1 MKSYNYD
8 KVIIGKEALCLKVS
22 FAFFSATKSFTPLQ
36 LKFALL
42 VLFYNFLELSEI
54 NTEMLQGVFG
64 EKANVHDIIKR
75 TLQKS
80 TNDPGLLMKSPSLFK
95 TFYYEVRWHVGQI
108 MFSFKNEILED
119 TNTVELQLKQVLI
132 FPNTGLSLRL
142 YLFLLFALKNK
153 QFTFS
158 VGSLATQLFGG
169 RRGFDPKYS
178 RNAVANQKSTLLKTL
193 SYINSLTRP
202 FPPVTIQPV
211 KKGKKI
217 IEWTFNIPAQRL
229 IKPANPD
236 TITQLFH
243 TNGFNNVPAKYVS
256 FIAKFITESEAQQF
270 MNNICKTASIL
281 IHEGIIDDNEC
292 WIFLA
297 RQSVLYPHTTP
308 KLWYTVPRVQ
318 AILEQHMYNHPASF
332 MQDISIFITKCSNYK
347 ELIKYIKEIKQE
359 DSH

>member
-1 MKSYNYD
+1 M
-8 KVIIGKEALCLKVS
+8 KVS
-22 FAFFSATKSFTPLQ
+22 FAFYSATKSFTPLQ
-36 LKFALL
+36 LKFALIA
-42 VLFYNFLELSEI
+42 LSL
-54 NTEMLQGVFG
+54 NTSLLSNNYIFTSDLQDIFG
-64 EKANVHDIIKR
+64 AKANVSDIIKR
-75 TLQKS
+75 ALQKS

-95 TFYYEVRWHVGQI
+95 TFYYSNT
-108 MFSFKNEILED
+108 FSYYDNRRTGEIIFLFKKEILAD
-119 TNTVELQLKQVLI
+119 TNTVEVQEWFI
-132 FPNTGLSLRL
+132 DICPNTGLSLRL
-142 YLFLLFALKNK
+142 YLFLLFALKNE

-193 SYINSLTRP
+193 SYLNSLTRP
-202 FPPVTIQPV
+202 FPPITIQPV